1 MRNAGKCNYIFLG
14 RNSESAVHDFSDKVY
29 GNSEEETMLG
39 VKIGNKLPF
48 YNYKEKMNS
57 KAVLSR
63 TTPFQDFL
71 YEGPIICDEFGS
83 LPDRNK
89 IRP

>member
-1 MRNAGKCNYIFLG
+1 MLVNVITSS
-14 RNSESAVHDFSDKVY
+14 SEETRKVPFTISVIKS

-63 TTPFQDFL
+63 TTPF
-71 YEGPIICDEFGS
+71 
-83 LPDRNK
+83 
-89 IRP
+89 